1 MIQRICVAMLALILV
16 FSFATLTVAQDKMTK
31 EMKKDEKAEMSKS
44 DKEMG
49 MLKSVSCPSPCDFM
63 VRSRDEKELKSM
75 VKKHAKAAHKMTM
88 TDAQVKEMMKMEE
101 GPK

>member
-1 MIQRICVAMLALILV
+1 MVRRIGVAILALVLV

-31 EMKKDEKAEMSKS
+31 EMKKDDKMEMSKS

-49 MLKSVSCPSPCDFM
+49 ALKTISCPSPCDFM
-63 VRSRDEKELKSM
+63 VRSRDEKELKS
-75 VKKHAKAAHKMTM
+75 VIKRHAKAAHKMAM
-88 TDAQVKEMMKMEE
+88 TDDQVKGMMKTEE